1 MTNHGI
7 SAQQKALAV
16 GCYAM
21 TNFKR
26 FILFYFIGLVLFFA
40 VSVIFG
46 GQLISILKNIG
57 LWVLPA
63 IFSFLGFLIGAGVYE
78 LMLRPIKRRSN
89 VFLISHSIGI
99 LCFITL
105 SVSLQYKNWNYERNY
120 ANAENNH
127 DVMKYFVNDNEEY
140 IRIAFNKLES
150 EFKNP
155 NNFKLD
161 AFSVRKRDTTI
172 NGTQDTVYNIY
183 FTYFLD
189 SDNGNKYF
197 SKISVLSGTPTL
209 QLYNLDARSN
219 EEYLKIKTE
228 KDKLERETVQ
238 SIKESFEQMPDS
250 TRKAIVDTIKKVLN
264 D

>member
-1 MTNHGI
+1 
-7 SAQQKALAV
+7 
-16 GCYAM
+16 M

-57 LWVLPA
+57 LWILPA
-63 IFSFLGFLIGAGVYE
+63 IFSLLGFLIGAGVYE
-78 LMLRPIKRRSN
+78 LMLRPIKKKDN
-89 VFLISHSIGI
+89 VFLISHSISI
-99 LCFITL
+99 LFFITL
-105 SVSLQYKNWNYERNY
+105 AVSLQYKDWNHKRNY
-120 ANAENNH
+120 ANTEKNH

-140 IRIAFNKLES
+140 IRIAFTKLES

-161 AFSVRKRDTTI
+161 AFSVRKQDTTI

-189 SDNGNKYF
+189 NDKGNKYF
-197 SKISVLSGTPTL
+197 SKVSVLSGTPTL
-209 QLYNLDARSN
+209 QLYNLDTKTN

-228 KDKLERETVQ
+228 KDKMERETFQ

-250 TRKAIVDTIKKVLN
+250 TRKAIVDTIKKVLS

>member
-1 MTNHGI
+1 
-7 SAQQKALAV
+7 
-16 GCYAM
+16 M

-26 FILFYFIGLVLFFA
+26 FILFYFIGLVLFLA

-57 LWVLPA
+57 LWILPA
-63 IFSFLGFLIGAGVYE
+63 IFSLFGFLIGTGAYE
-78 LMLRPIKRRSN
+78 LMFRPIKKRDN

-99 LCFITL
+99 LCFIIL
-105 SVSLQYKNWNYERNY
+105 VVAIQYKDWKHKINY
-120 ANAENNH
+120 ANIEENH

-150 EFKNP
+150 EFRNP

-183 FTYFLD
+183 FTYFID
-189 SDNGNKYF
+189 SDKGKKYF
-197 SKISVLSGTPTL
+197 SKVSVLGRTPTL
-209 QLYNLDARSN
+209 QLYNLDTKTN
-219 EEYLKIKTE
+219 EEYLTLKIE
-228 KDKLERETVQ
+228 KDKMERETFE

-250 TRKAIVDTIKKVLN
+250 TRKAIVDTIKKILN
-264 D
+264 E